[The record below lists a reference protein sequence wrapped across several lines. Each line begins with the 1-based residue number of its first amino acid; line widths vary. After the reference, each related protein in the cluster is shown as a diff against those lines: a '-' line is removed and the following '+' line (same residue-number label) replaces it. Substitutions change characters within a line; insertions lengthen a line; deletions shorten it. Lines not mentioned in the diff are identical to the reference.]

1 MRMHVQQRPLFFF
14 LLAIMCSSD
23 LAQPGKVE
31 TDDGHGSITC
41 LAAHHACRCTRAIH
55 TSSEPRGRGSCKC
68 LAKNGAAGRSACV
81 RDATTTQ
88 HRQQHTRCRCMVTMP
103 IEAAG
108 RTAYAWLLLLLFV
121 GAASAERRSGAVP
134 SRGCGS
140 ISSGSGGTVVAD
152 FSLVSS
158 DFSYLFDRARKN
170 TKRRAVSRVAPHPHA
185 QLPADTDRWRA
196 PIATAQHP
204 RRSRRPRWATG
215 RRRLRR
221 L

>member
-1 MRMHVQQRPLFFF
+1 
-14 LLAIMCSSD
+14 MCSSD

-108 RTAYAWLLLLLFV
+108 RTAYAWLLLPFV

-140 ISSGSGGTVVAD
+140 ISSGSGGT
-152 FSLVSS
+152 
-158 DFSYLFDRARKN
+158 
-170 TKRRAVSRVAPHPHA
+170 
-185 QLPADTDRWRA
+185 
-196 PIATAQHP
+196 
-204 RRSRRPRWATG
+204 
-215 RRRLRR
+215 RRRRGRGFLSRLFRLKLPVRSSPEKHETTRR
-221 L
+221 FAGGAAPARTTARGYRSMARPNRNCTTP